1 MPTICEPLNKKQKMH
16 KYKNFTA
23 FIRLKQFDNI
33 KIKFSG
39 NHSNF
44 KHLTLNKYVDAIF
57 FNHIYVKGMY
67 YKQKKSIQ
75 PILTVG

>member
-1 MPTICEPLNKKQKMH
+1 MPTICALNKNQKIH
-16 KYKNFTA
+16 RTYTNLTA

-44 KHLTLNKYVDAIF
+44 KHLTLNKYVDAVF
-57 FNHIYVKGMY
+57 FNHIYVKN
-67 YKQKKSIQ
+67 I
-75 PILTVG
+75 